1 MVRQKPGQKLEKPK
15 NTKEKPSITSRECLR
30 DEKENS
36 SSFARRA
43 KQVLVAVIVAI
54 AAYIAG
60 KGYLETRVNTPFDD
74 HKVVTESGLMV
85 PDRYWGSYR
94 PGNYFGLKTREPHSP
109 VFGLMWYFPNRIGP
123 EGISIRHW
131 CEQGDRLERYTWIKH
146 DGRNFGVQEIDDG
159 PVRLTTSFVKQP
171 GGEHGGDWTARV
183 SVSLRKQGAKAEPIA
198 LLLYTAL
205 DTHTQGRLS
214 QYPGSVLPGMV
225 GETDKLGAFT
235 IKLYNISG
243 TIEYE
248 SHLAAQGKGLH
259 LLKEV
264 VMSTMRLVTVKGVK
278 QILLPGDITRGV
290 PANFTVTSVT
300 TRVPFEM
307 DVVFESGSNFN
318 RPNTLTGQVYYD
330 LLQKNIEEFDN
341 KFESIFKL
349 KQKGFQEEEIIFAQS
364 ALSNLVGGIGYFYGS
379 SRVISDHLE
388 HPVPY
393 WKAPLYTS
401 VPSRSFFPRGFLW
414 DEGFHGLLIA
424 SWDLEIELDI
434 MSHWFD
440 LMNVEGWIPREQ
452 ILGVESLAKVPEE
465 FVTQINSN
473 ANPPTFFLTLNYII
487 KHYGDRLVSENRLG
501 TLERMYTRLVKWFDW
516 YNTTQTGELP
526 GAYRWRGRDSKT
538 NLELNPKTLASGL
551 DDYPRA
557 SHPTVDERHVDLFCW
572 ITLGAKVLTEIA
584 LLLNRQGEKYANT
597 FKYLSNNQLLDRM
610 HWSYKRN
617 TYADFGLHTDEVIL
631 EKPPPS
637 PRQHGPPISQPYRR
651 VVIKDPELQFVDSN
665 FGYVSLFPLFLEILD
680 PESPKLLTLL
690 KDLKNSDYL
699 WTNYGL
705 RSLSKNSPI
714 YMKRN
719 TEHDPPYWRGPIWIN
734 MNYLAL
740 KSLNHY
746 TQEKGPHSDL
756 AKTLYDSLRQN
767 LIKNMLKEYKRS
779 GYVWEQYDDNTGL
792 GQRSHPFTGWSSL
805 IVLVMGEI
813 Y

>member
-1 MVRQKPGQKLEKPK
+1 MVRQKQSQKSDRLLK
-15 NTKEKPSITSRECLR
+15 NTKDKNTLHAPR
-30 DEKENS
+30 DNNNS
-36 SSFARRA
+36 SSLALTV
-43 KQVLVAVIVAI
+43 KKILVGVIVAI

-74 HKVVTESGLMV
+74 HRVVTESGLMV

-109 VFGLMWYFPNRIGP
+109 VIGLMWYFPNRISTD
-123 EGISIRHW
+123 GINIRHW
-131 CEQGDRLERYTWIKH
+131 CEQADQLERYTWTKH
-146 DGRNFGVQEIDDG
+146 DGRNFGIQEIDDG
-159 PVRLTTSFVKQP
+159 PVRLTTSFVKRP
-171 GGEHGGDWTARV
+171 GGDHGGDWTTRI
-183 SVSLRKQGAKAEPIA
+183 SVSFTKQGASEEPIA
-198 LLLYTAL
+198 LLMYTAL
-205 DTHTQGRLS
+205 DTHTNGRLS
-214 QYPGSVLPGMV
+214 QYPGPVLTGMV
-225 GETDKLGAFT
+225 GETDKLGAFS
-235 IKLYNISG
+235 IRLLNVSG
-243 TIEYE
+243 KVEHE
-248 SHLAAQGKGLH
+248 SHLAVQGKGLN

-264 VMSTMRLVTVKGVK
+264 VLSTLRLVTVKGVK
-278 QILLPGDITRGV
+278 QILLPGDITRGST
-290 PANFTVTSVT
+290 ANFTVTQVT
-300 TRVPFEM
+300 AHAPFQM
-307 DVVFESGSNFN
+307 DVVFESGSNLD
-318 RPNTLTGQVYYD
+318 RPNTLTGQIYTD
-330 LLQKNIEEFDN
+330 FLQEKVKEFDD
-341 KFESIFKL
+341 KFESIFQL
-349 KQKGFQEEEIIFAQS
+349 SGKGFQEDDINFAQA

-388 HPVPY
+388 RPVPY
-393 WKAPLYTS
+393 WKAPLYTA

-452 ILGVESLAKVPEE
+452 ILGVEALAKVPEE

-473 ANPPTFFLTLNYII
+473 ANPPTFFLTMNYII
-487 KHYGDRLVSENRLG
+487 KNYGDRLISENRLG
-501 TLERMYTRLVKWFDW
+501 VLERMYPRLVKWFDW

-526 GAYRWRGRDSKT
+526 GAYRWRGRDDKT

-557 SHPTVDERHVDLFCW
+557 SHPTVDERHIDLLCW
-572 ITLGAKVLTEIA
+572 VALGAKVLAE
-584 LLLNRQGEKYANT
+584 LSVLLNRPGDKYINT
-597 FKYLSNNQLLDRM
+597 YRYLSNNQLIDRL

-617 TYADFGLHTDEVIL
+617 TYADFGLHTDKLKL

-637 PRQHGPPISQPYRR
+637 PRQHGPPIPQPYRR
-651 VVIKDPELQFVDSN
+651 VVIEDPELQFVDSN
-665 FGYVSLFPLFLEILD
+665 FGYISLFPLFLEMLD
-680 PESPKLLTLL
+680 FESPKLLTLL
-690 KDLKNSDYL
+690 NDIRNTDYL

-705 RSLSKNSPI
+705 RSLAKSSPI
-714 YMKRN
+714 YMKWN

-740 KSLNHY
+740 KALNY
-746 TQEKGPHSDL
+746 YSEGKGPYSEKSKVLYSDL
-756 AKTLYDSLRQN
+756 RGN

-779 GYVWEQYDDNTGL
+779 GYVWEQYNDDSGL

-805 IVLVMGEI
+805 IVLIMGEI